1 MKYVKRVVR
10 YVILIPLA
18 FALDL
23 VYSVLKQI
31 DGAIE
36 GIFDTLNQWTRED

>member
-10 YVILIPLA
+10 YLVLIPLA
-18 FALDL
+18 FGLDL

-36 GIFDTLNQWTRED
+36 KIFDTLNQWTTED